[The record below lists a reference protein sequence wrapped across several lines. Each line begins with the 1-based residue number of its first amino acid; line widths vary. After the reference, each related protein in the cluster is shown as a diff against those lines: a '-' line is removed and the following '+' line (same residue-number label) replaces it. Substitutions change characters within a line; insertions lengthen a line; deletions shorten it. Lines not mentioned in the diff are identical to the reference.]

1 MYTIITPKKF
11 LKNANRFFKKHPEPR
26 PRFARVVEKLKN
38 DPFEPTL
45 GLHPPSGR
53 LKDLHAV
60 SITGS
65 CRTTLTIKIVEGEIL
80 LLDIGSHDE
89 VYR

>member
-11 LKNANRFFKKHPEPR
+11 LKNANKFFKKHELG
-26 PRFARVVEKLKN
+26 ARVAHVVEKLKN
-38 DPFEPTL
+38 DPLDPL
-45 GLHPPSGR
+45 LDLHSLSGK

-60 SITGS
+60 SLTYSYRII
-65 CRTTLTIKIVEGEIL
+65 LTIKIVEGEII
-80 LLDIGSHDE
+80 LLDLGCHDE